1 MAAKPLSIK
10 GTECRSSVSL
20 VRMVHD
26 LAEYFRG
33 RIGYFERCETP
44 EVLDKLEN
52 WLRRRL
58 RSMVWKQ
65 WERGTTRYRELRERG
80 IAAQDPRKRR
90 VAPMDHAPCE
100 THQRWKIALSQRLLH
115 LARASRAH
123 GSWLAQPPNRR
134 MCPVVWQGRVGDHS
148 PYTDRKPECK

>member
-20 VRMVHD
+20 VRMVRD
-26 LAEYFRG
+26 LAEYLRG
-33 RIGYFERCETP
+33 RIGYFGRCETP
-44 EVLDKLEN
+44 EVLDKLEK

-65 WERGTTRYRELRERG
+65 WKRGTTRYRELRERG

-100 THQRWKIALSQRLLH
+100 HTSVGKSLCPTLTSPRSGFPSSRLMVSST
-115 LARASRAH
+115 AEPSDV
-123 GSWLAQPPNRR
+123 S
-134 MCPVVWQGRVGDHS
+134 GRVAGES
-148 PYTDRKPECK
+148 GRPLPYADRKPECK